1 MEDQE
6 LKNIWKRASEYQEI
20 TMDTQQLIR
29 QFKTGM
35 EQREQIVRRRDL
47 REISTALVCIA
58 GLSYMAF
65 DFLWSPVTIGILI
78 TIGAFVN
85 FIYTLRSNRKS
96 KFTQRL
102 FVPIKKQLE
111 QQRLFM
117 RNQSKL
123 LCTVLYWAVLPIF
136 SGYMMIVWSIWD
148 IENYDV
154 SSLIKLLYPNDIRD
168 KMIMTVMV
176 LASVSY
182 MVWINKKAARVNWEP
197 LINKIDVIINEMEN
211 ER

>member
-6 LKNIWKRASEYQEI
+6 LKNIWKRASENQEI

-35 EQREQIVRRRDL
+35 EQREQIVRRRDI
-47 REISTALVCIA
+47 REISTAIVFIV
-58 GLSYMAF
+58 GLSCMAL
-65 DFLWSPVTIGILI
+65 DFLWSPVTIGIVI
-78 TIGAFVN
+78 TIGAFLN
-85 FIYTLRSNRKS
+85 FIYKLRSNRKS

-117 RNQSKL
+117 KHQTKL
-123 LCTVLYWAVLPIF
+123 LRTVLYWAVLPIF

-148 IENYDV
+148 IENYEV
-154 SSLIKLLYPNDIRD
+154 SSLIKLLYPNDLRD
-168 KMIMTVMV
+168 KMIMSVIV

-182 MVWINKKAARVNWEP
+182 MVWINKKAARVNWKP
-197 LINKIDVIINEMEN
+197 LIDKIDEIINEMEN